1 MQSEWAC
8 RAGDYGGEYYR
19 YKVDGVELA
28 ADVCARYYEN
38 SNVSSATGDSD
49 LSAGTAAVG
58 SYAPNMFG
66 LYDTL
71 GNVTEL
77 TCEPEGNWAERGYAL
92 DFAELRE
99 AAGDETLGTTAE
111 NPLTD
116 YCGRDISS
124 VCYRTFGGAWSHGPT
139 IWYNDNRYTES
150 AKYKTEKGDLKYC
163 RERQG

>member
-49 LSAGTAAVG
+49 LSAGTAA
-58 SYAPNMFG
+58 
-66 LYDTL
+66 
-71 GNVTEL
+71 
-77 TCEPEGNWAERGYAL
+77 
-92 DFAELRE
+92 
-99 AAGDETLGTTAE
+99 E

-124 VCYRTFGGAWSHGPT
+124 VCYRTFGGAWSHGLT

-150 AKYKTEKGDLKYC
+150 AKYKTEKGDLKCC